1 MLTQPAPQPST
12 RLQKLLR
19 FTWLGPA
26 IAALVVG
33 WIFFSRWSDAQR
45 LRARQA
51 QEKQLRESRENRTAF
66 ENLGGNRFEILH
78 FYAQPLL
85 IARGESATLCY
96 GASNA
101 AKVKLDPPVEAV
113 WPSAN
118 RCFSIS
124 PRRDTAYTLTIE
136 NSAGETRTATFTLQV
151 R

>member
-1 MLTQPAPQPST
+1 VLTQPAPEPAT
-12 RLQKLLR
+12 RLQKLVR
-19 FTWLGPA
+19 VTWIFPA
-26 IAALVVG
+26 IVALVVG
-33 WIFFSRWSDAQR
+33 WIFFARWSEAQR

-51 QEKQLRESRENRTAF
+51 EEKQLRESRENCTAF
-66 ENLGGNRFEILH
+66 ENLGGSRFEILH
-78 FYAQPLL
+78 FYSQPAV

-101 AKVKLDPPVEAV
+101 AKVKLDPPAEAV

-118 RCFSIS
+118 RCFSVS

-136 NSAGETRTATFTLQV
+136 NSQGETKTATFTLLV